1 MMPSE
6 RPAIGMRR
14 GGRDRC
20 GITHLILTHEAAVD
34 VHLGMPNQ
42 RDSFWIVSART
53 NPSPSEGRS

>member
-1 MMPSE
+1 MMPSD

-42 RDSFWIVSART
+42 RDSFMDRLGPDESVAL
-53 NPSPSEGRS
+53 

>member
-20 GITHLILTHEAAVD
+20 GITHLILTHEAVVD

-42 RDSFWIVSART
+42 RDSFMDRLGPDESVAL
-53 NPSPSEGRS
+53 